1 MKFLVE
7 KGFHVFTPVSP
18 HSPVDVV
25 ALDDN
30 GKAFLF
36 DAKKEAKRVNPG
48 RKTPDRIHR
57 QRSQLQKDMNVRT
70 AYVDQ
75 EAEDIHFVPPLE
87 D

>member
-30 GKAFLF
+30 GEAFLF

-48 RKTPDRIHR
+48 RKKPDRIHR
-57 QRSQLQKDMNVRT
+57 KKSQLQKDMSVRT

-75 EAEDIHFVPPLE
+75 EAGEIHFVPPLE